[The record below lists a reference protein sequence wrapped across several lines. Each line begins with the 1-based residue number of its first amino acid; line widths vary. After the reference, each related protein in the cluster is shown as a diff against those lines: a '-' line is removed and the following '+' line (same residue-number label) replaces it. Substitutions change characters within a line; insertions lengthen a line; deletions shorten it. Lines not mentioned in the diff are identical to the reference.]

1 MMAPGVEEYINKYR
15 GQVLAWKMAGAG
27 GGGHL
32 AVVYDG
38 EKPEAGIPITIRRRG
53 LE

>member
-1 MMAPGVEEYINKYR
+1 MMSYKIKEYIDQYR
-15 GQVLAWKMAGAG
+15 DKVLAWKMPGAG
-27 GGGHL
+27 GGGYL

-53 LE
+53 LD